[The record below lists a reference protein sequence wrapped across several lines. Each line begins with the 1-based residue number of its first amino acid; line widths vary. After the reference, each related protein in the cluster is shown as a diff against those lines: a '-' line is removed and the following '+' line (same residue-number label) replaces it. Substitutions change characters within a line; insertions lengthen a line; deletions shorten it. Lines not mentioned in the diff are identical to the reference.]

1 MVNCSNCDC
10 SKNLLDKILL
20 LLNTIRAIIFF
31 LVICSNPVNL
41 WGLTKDKL
49 DSSSLTFRKK
59 KFDCSTV
66 ICSTLL
72 AGKYQLL
79 DTIYSKENGVHVRQL
94 G

>member
-1 MVNCSNCDC
+1 MIKHHKYFV
-10 SKNLLDKILL
+10 ILFQNRK
-20 LLNTIRAIIFF
+20 LLNELGHGELLELRLLEKSARHDFIIARHH
-31 LVICSNPVNL
+31 
-41 WGLTKDKL
+41 
-49 DSSSLTFRKK
+49 SSSLTFRKK
-59 KFDCSTV
+59 KFNCSTV